1 MDEVE
6 LRKHLL
12 NQLERVTARLPNG
25 LLYRLVEDARFFNEV
40 NMGKRQSR
48 RFARAQQARRH
59 QGSG

>member
-1 MDEVE
+1 MDEIE
-6 LRKHLL
+6 LRKQLL
-12 NQLERVTARLPNG
+12 TQLDRITSRLPNG

-48 RFARAQQARRH
+48 RIAKAQQARRR